1 MTALCDAAD
10 VNLSTFFAH
19 YQNQYDLLRQ
29 IEAEALEDLT
39 AYLLEEAP
47 RTYNVTKIL
56 EYAQANAD
64 LFIVLLDE
72 SDGAFQ
78 RQIMELAHVVDLRLT
93 DEPDA
98 CRDDRQEYMYL
109 FAVTGALGVL
119 TQWLKKGT
127 PQSPAVMSEML
138 MRMIQSGIEEA

>member
-1 MTALCDAAD
+1 M
-10 VNLSTFFAH
+10 NRSTFYAH

-78 RQIMELAHVVDLRLT
+78 RQIMELAHVVDLRPT
-93 DEPDA
+93 DEPEA
-98 CRDDRQEYMYL
+98 CLDDRLEYMYP
-109 FAVTGALGVL
+109 VSYTHL
-119 TQWLKKGT
+119 TRHQYRK
-127 PQSPAVMSEML
+127 S
-138 MRMIQSGIEEA
+138 

>member
-1 MTALCDAAD
+1 M
-10 VNLSTFFAH
+10 
-19 YQNQYDLLRQ
+19 
-29 IEAEALEDLT
+29 
-39 AYLLEEAP
+39 
-47 RTYNVTKIL
+47 
-56 EYAQANAD
+56 
-64 LFIVLLDE
+64 FIVLLDE

-78 RQIMELAHVVDLRLT
+78 RQIMELAHVVDLRPT
-93 DEPDA
+93 DEPEA
-98 CRDDRQEYMYL
+98 CLDDRLEYMYL